1 MRLSLLASIALT
13 AATLL
18 PVHSLES
25 EARFPPSIESEATP
39 SSEGGPLHVTDTF
52 LGIFKCEW
60 RHLFNWSLLKMII
73 NRWQSWR
80 DLALAGHGRDI

>member
-60 RHLFNWSLLKMII
+60 RHLFNWITPENDYQQMAV
-73 NRWQSWR
+73 
-80 DLALAGHGRDI
+80 LARPRTCRSRT